1 MAMTLAGLAFEN
13 TGTVL
18 KDVKAPLT
26 DASLKD
32 MMDVVISTKAILDMD
47 PPKEKLPEM
56 PFSNAETNA
65 FWVVE
70 SLNAIGAVA
79 KSLLGPAVA
88 ADTRSSSWRQ

>member
-13 TGTVL
+13 TEIVL

-32 MMDVVISTKAILDMD
+32 TMDVVISTPAILDMG
-47 PPKEKLPEM
+47 PPKEKLPAM

-65 FWVVE
+65 SWVV
-70 SLNAIGAVA
+70 A
-79 KSLLGPAVA
+79 
-88 ADTRSSSWRQ
+88 